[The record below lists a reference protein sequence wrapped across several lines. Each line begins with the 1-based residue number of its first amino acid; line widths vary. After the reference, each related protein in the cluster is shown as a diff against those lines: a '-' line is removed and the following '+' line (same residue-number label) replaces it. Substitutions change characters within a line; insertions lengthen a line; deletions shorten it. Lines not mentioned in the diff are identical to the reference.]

1 MKVDTNVSTSQMDQN
16 WTRYMVMCDRK
27 DIRQATNFQEE
38 NEVQATLVGN
48 KALAKQYEIQNPVD
62 RGTQSTRWIL
72 NTPVW
77 TVHNRLVHTGI
88 THVEGG
94 WPKEIDCWRD
104 EELMTRYRRKQEK
117 SEAYVQQMRGL
128 TRVECAL
135 SLYPHSLNAALFCV
149 EQLFFLFWLFLV
161 LFFLGSMRNGHAILA
176 EEAKPCVSTWERG

>member
-1 MKVDTNVSTSQMDQN
+1 MKVDTNVSTSQMEQN

-27 DIRQATNFQEE
+27 DIRQPVNFQEE

-48 KALAKQYEIQNPVD
+48 KALAKQYEIENPVD

-94 WPKEIDCWRD
+94 WPKDIDCWRD

-128 TRVECAL
+128 TRYILLNLPPVAESEECLKTDDILEAGNRYRAKL
-135 SLYPHSLNAALFCV
+135 V
-149 EQLFFLFWLFLV
+149 FW
-161 LFFLGSMRNGHAILA
+161 N
-176 EEAKPCVSTWERG
+176 